1 MGVQSTQTVTKEEA
15 RYLIANTFRD
25 VIIEK
30 LKNVSVKK
38 LQHLLD
44 EYVEDTFTNYDILCD
59 YDDYENDDIN
69 SKDFSFIDNWLN
81 NYNNG

>member
-38 LQHLLD
+38 LQYLLD